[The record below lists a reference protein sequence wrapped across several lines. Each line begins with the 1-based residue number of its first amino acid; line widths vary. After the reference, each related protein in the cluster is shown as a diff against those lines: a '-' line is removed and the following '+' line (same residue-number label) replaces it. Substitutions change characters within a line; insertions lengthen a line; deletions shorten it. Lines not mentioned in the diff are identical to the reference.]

1 MKRDSSLAEG
11 FVLPSIPKRTL
22 VAAPVAERFTAVSN
36 DAEAPATTPTPKG
49 SKLRSAG
56 QGERVVVYLP
66 TDLAT
71 DLRVRCARER
81 RSLSD
86 AMTAAVEAWARGT
99 VGT

>member
-36 DAEAPATTPTPKG
+36 DAEAQSTPTPKG